1 VQKLEVG
8 KDIVKIS
15 ALTKENIEKLYDKIA
30 LLYGFEKIKLEA
42 VDSVTNIRHKTAI
55 KNAKNNI
62 EEAVKTAK
70 NKMPID
76 IVSIQ
81 IKDALE
87 NLGEITG
94 DNISDSIIQ
103 DIFSKF
109 CLGK

>member
-1 VQKLEVG
+1 
-8 KDIVKIS
+8 
-15 ALTKENIEKLYDKIA
+15 
-30 LLYGFEKIKLEA
+30 
-42 VDSVTNIRHKTAI
+42 
-55 KNAKNNI
+55 
-62 EEAVKTAK
+62 
-70 NKMPID
+70 MPID